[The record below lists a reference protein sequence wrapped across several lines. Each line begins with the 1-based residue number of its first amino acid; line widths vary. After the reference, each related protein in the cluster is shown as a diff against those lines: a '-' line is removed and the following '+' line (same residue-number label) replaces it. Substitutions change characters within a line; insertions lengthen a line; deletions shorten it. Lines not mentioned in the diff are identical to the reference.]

1 MTDCPVMLLDE
12 PGAGVN
18 PALMGLLTEMIRAL
32 NRDHGKTFLIVE
44 HDMDFIAR
52 LCDPVI
58 VMAEGRLLVEGSFGQ
73 VKRDPR
79 VIEAYLG
86 GEAKHAL

>member
-1 MTDCPVMLLDE
+1 LILLDE

-18 PALMGLLTEMIRAL
+18 PALMGTLTEMIRSL
-32 NRDHGKTFLIVE
+32 NTDHGKTFLVVE
-44 HDMDFIAR
+44 HDMDLIAR

-58 VMAEGRLLVEGSFGQ
+58 VMTEGTFLTQGVFDTIRE
-73 VKRDPR
+73 DPR

-86 GEAKHAL
+86 ATVSV